1 MDIKE
6 FGITSDQQLIHIC
19 KELNIKL
26 NWIGFEED
34 LPLEINSGG
43 YICNIGNNK
52 QGTHWTCISVEEN
65 KKEALYFDSFAVPPN
80 DEVIK
85 WLSKNKL
92 QKLIWNS
99 IEEFQQLDEQLC
111 GIWCVVA
118 LWYMQHKKGTMIS
131 RLSELSYDF

>member
-1 MDIKE
+1 MDIKDL
-6 FGITSDQQLIHIC
+6 GITSDTQLIHIC

-34 LPLEINSGG
+34 LPSEINSGG
-43 YICNIGNNK
+43 YILNIGNDK
-52 QGTHWTCISVEEN
+52 QGTHWVCINVEEN

-80 DEVIK
+80 DDVIK

-111 GIWCVVA
+111 GIWCIVA